1 MNIDIKHLND
11 QIDRAGRGIEPAEQQ
26 VTVNLA
32 KLDQE
37 RKLQGEMAQGRIGQ
51 LLHKESQLRDR
62 ESHLL
67 NRESQLRAK
76 KAQLRVEQ
84 AQLRVE
90 LQGLTA
96 KAEAIFEE
104 TVPSIAAKTEG
115 NFAQGTIAE
124 FALSY

>member
-11 QIDRAGRGIEPAEQQ
+11 QIDRAGRGIESAEQQ

-37 RKLQGEMAQGRIGQ
+37 RKLQGEMAQGRIAQ

-62 ESHLL
+62 ESHLFK
-67 NRESQLRAK
+67 RESQLWVE
-76 KAQLRVEQ
+76 KAQLRVQ
-84 AQLRVE
+84 

-96 KAEAIFEE
+96 KAEALFEE